1 MEFSI
6 TIFLD
11 LLGTFAFAISG
22 LRLASGKR
30 IDWFG
35 AFIIALVTA
44 IGGGTTR
51 DLLLDV
57 RPFWMMNPMY
67 FITTG
72 IAFLSAILFKEKL
85 FRWGS
90 TLFMFDAI
98 GLGLFTVVGISK
110 SLAMGL
116 PFWVCVMM
124 GTITG
129 TLGGVFRDVLLNK
142 VPLVFTRDIYALAC
156 VFGGGVYY
164 LFYKFGF
171 SSDITELMTAISVI
185 VARLI
190 AAKFHLQLPLLK
202 PINENIQKK

>member
-171 SSDITELMTAISVI
+171 SSDITELMTAITVI

>member
-1 MEFSI
+1 M
-6 TIFLD
+6 FLD

-22 LRLASGKR
+22 LRMASGKR

-35 AFIIALVTA
+35 AYIIALVTA

-51 DLLLDV
+51 DLLMDV
-57 RPFWMMNPMY
+57 RPFWMENSMY

-72 IAFLSAILFKEKL
+72 IAFISAILFKDKL

-98 GLGLFTVVGISK
+98 GLGMFTVVGISK

-116 PFWVCVMM
+116 PFWVCIIM

-129 TLGGVFRDVLLNK
+129 SLGGVFRDVLLNK
-142 VPLVFTRDIYALAC
+142 VPLLLTRDIYALASL
-156 VFGGGVYY
+156 FGGLVYF
-164 LFYKFGF
+164 LFYKLGF
-171 SSDITELMTAISVI
+171 SSNITELMTAITVI
-185 VARLI
+185 VTRLI
-190 AAKFHLQLPLLK
+190 AVKFHLQLPLLK
-202 PINENIQKK
+202 PIKENSDKN

>member
-22 LRLASGKR
+22 LRLASRKR

-171 SSDITELMTAISVI
+171 SSDITELMTAITVI

>member
-1 MEFSI
+1 MEFNI
-6 TIFLD
+6 TILLD
-11 LLGTFAFAISG
+11 LIGTFAFAISG
-22 LRLASGKR
+22 LRLASGKK

-35 AFIIALVTA
+35 AYIIGLVTA

-51 DLLLDV
+51 DLLLGV
-57 RPFWMMNPMY
+57 QPFWMTNPMY
-67 FITTG
+67 FLTTG
-72 IAFLSAILFKEKL
+72 VALLSAILFKDKL

-110 SLAMGL
+110 SLAIGL
-116 PFWVCVMM
+116 PFWVCVVM

-142 VPLVFTRDIYALAC
+142 VPLIFKRDIYALAC
-156 VFGGGVYY
+156 ILGGGVYF
-164 LFYKFGF
+164 LFYTFGF
-171 SSDITELMTAISVI
+171 SSTITELMTAITVI

-190 AAKFHLQLPLLK
+190 AVRFHLQLPLLK
-202 PINENIQKK
+202 PIANYTDEN